1 MGFPSG
7 GAEHRVR
14 HTRLGDRRRA
24 SHPGLVATGAAPG
37 IGQPGIVQAEVL
49 PMRRLSA
56 GQGLR
61 STR

>member
-14 HTRLGDRRRA
+14 HTRLDDRRRA

-37 IGQPGIVQAEVL
+37 GQPGIVQAEVL